1 MKKMYNKTINKDKAK
16 ELIKGTKGRIF
27 SGLFIKK
34 DGTHRLMNART
45 GVTKHLKENAK
56 PRPYDPSK
64 HDLITVFDMANKGY
78 RMLNLNTL
86 QKLIINK
93 IIYKIK

>member
-1 MKKMYNKTINKDKAK
+1 MINKTINKDKAK
-16 ELIKGTKGRIF
+16 QLIEGTKGQIF

-34 DGTHRLMNART
+34 DGTHRLINART
-45 GVTKHLKENAK
+45 AVTKHLKQDAK
-56 PRPYDPSK
+56 PRPYDPIK
-64 HDLITVFDMANKGY
+64 YDLIPVFDMTKKGY
-78 RMLNLNTL
+78 RMINLNTL

>member
-1 MKKMYNKTINKDKAK
+1 MTNKTINKDKAK
-16 ELIKGTKGRIF
+16 QLIEGTKGQIF

-34 DGTHRLMNART
+34 DGTHRLINART
-45 GVTKHLKENAK
+45 GVTKHLKQDAK
-56 PRPYDPSK
+56 PRPYDPIK
-64 HDLITVFDMANKGY
+64 HNLITVFDMSKKGY
-78 RMLNLNTL
+78 RMINLNTL

>member
-1 MKKMYNKTINKDKAK
+1 MTNKTINRDKAK
-16 ELIKGTKGRIF
+16 QLIEGTKGQIF

-34 DGTHRLMNART
+34 NGQHRLINART

-56 PRPYDPSK
+56 PRPYNPIK
-64 HDLITVFDMANKGY
+64 YDLITVFDMNNKGY

-86 QKLIINK
+86 QTLIINK

>member
-1 MKKMYNKTINKDKAK
+1 MTNKTINKDKAK
-16 ELIKGTKGRIF
+16 QLIQGTKGQIF

-34 DGTHRLMNART
+34 DGTHRLINARL
-45 GVTKHLKENAK
+45 GVKKHLNPNAR

-64 HDLITVFDMANKGY
+64 HDLINVYDMSNKGY
-78 RMLNLNTL
+78 RMINLNTL

>member
-1 MKKMYNKTINKDKAK
+1 MTNKTINRDKAK
-16 ELIKGTKGRIF
+16 QLIEGTKGQIF

-34 DGTHRLMNART
+34 DGTHRLINARL
-45 GVTKHLKENAK
+45 GVTKHLKDNAK
-56 PRPYDPSK
+56 KQPYNPIK
-64 HDLITVFDMANKGY
+64 YDLIPVFDMTNKGY
-78 RMLNLNTL
+78 RMINLNTL

>member
-1 MKKMYNKTINKDKAK
+1 MINKTINKDKAK
-16 ELIKGTKGRIF
+16 ELIKQTKGQIF

-34 DGTHRLMNART
+34 NGQHRLINARL
-45 GVTKHLKENAK
+45 GVKKHLNPNAR

-64 HDLITVFDMANKGY
+64 HDLINVYDMSNKGY
-78 RMLNLNTL
+78 RMINLNTL

-93 IIYKIK
+93 TIYKIK

>member
-1 MKKMYNKTINKDKAK
+1 MINKTINKDKAK
-16 ELIKGTKGRIF
+16 ELIKKTKGQIF

-34 DGTHRLMNART
+34 NGQHRLINART
-45 GVTKHLKENAK
+45 GVTKYLKQDAK
-56 PRPYDPSK
+56 KQPYDPMK
-64 HDLITVFDMANKGY
+64 YDLIPVFDMNNKVY
-78 RMLNLNTL
+78 RMINLNTL

>member
-1 MKKMYNKTINKDKAK
+1 MIKMTKKTINKDKAK
-16 ELIKGTKGRIF
+16 QLIEGTKGQIF

-34 DGTHRLMNART
+34 DGQHRLINART
-45 GVTKHLKENAK
+45 GVTKHLKQDAK
-56 PRPYDPSK
+56 KQPYNPIK
-64 HDLITVFDMANKGY
+64 HDLITVYDMSNKGY
-78 RMLNLNTL
+78 RMININTL

>member
-1 MKKMYNKTINKDKAK
+1 MKIMTNKTINKDKAK
-16 ELIKGTKGRIF
+16 QLIQGTKGQIF

-34 DGTHRLMNART
+34 DGTHRLISARL
-45 GVTKHLKENAK
+45 GVKKHLNPNAK
-56 PRPYDPSK
+56 KRPYDPNK
-64 HDLITVFDMANKGY
+64 HDLINVYDMSNKGY
-78 RMLNLNTL
+78 RMINLNTL

>member
-1 MKKMYNKTINKDKAK
+1 MYNKTINRDKAK
-16 ELIKGTKGRIF
+16 QLIEDTKGQIF

-34 DGTHRLMNART
+34 NGQHRLINART
-45 GVTKHLKENAK
+45 GVTKHLKQDAK
-56 PRPYDPSK
+56 KQPYNPIK
-64 HDLITVFDMANKGY
+64 YDLIPVFDMANKGY
-78 RMLNLNTL
+78 RMINLNTL

>member
-1 MKKMYNKTINKDKAK
+1 MIIMTNKTINKDKAK
-16 ELIKGTKGRIF
+16 QLIEGTKGQIF

-34 DGTHRLMNART
+34 NGQHRLINART

-56 PRPYDPSK
+56 PRPYDPIK
-64 HDLITVFDMANKGY
+64 YDLITVYDMSNKGY

>member
-1 MKKMYNKTINKDKAK
+1 MKIMTNKTINKDKAK
-16 ELIKGTKGRIF
+16 QLIEGTKGQIF

-34 DGTHRLMNART
+34 NGQHRLMNARL
-45 GVTKHLKENAK
+45 GVTKHLKQDAK
-56 PRPYDPSK
+56 PRPYDPIK
-64 HDLITVFDMANKGY
+64 HDLITVFDMTKKGY
-78 RMLNLNTL
+78 RMINVNTL

>member
-1 MKKMYNKTINKDKAK
+1 MTNKTINKDKAK
-16 ELIKGTKGRIF
+16 ELIKQTKGQIF

-34 DGTHRLMNART
+34 NGQHRLINARL
-45 GVTKHLKENAK
+45 GVTKHLKDNAR
-56 PRPYDPSK
+56 PRPYEPSK
-64 HDLITVFDMANKGY
+64 YDLITVYDMANKGY
-78 RMLNLNTL
+78 RMINLNTL

>member
-1 MKKMYNKTINKDKAK
+1 MIIMINKTINKDKAK
-16 ELIKGTKGRIF
+16 QLIEGTKGQIF

-34 DGTHRLMNART
+34 NGQHRLMNART
-45 GVTKHLKENAK
+45 GVKKHLNPNAK
-56 PRPYDPSK
+56 KQPYNPIK
-64 HDLITVFDMANKGY
+64 YDLITVYDMSNKGY

>member
-1 MKKMYNKTINKDKAK
+1 MNNKTINRDKAK
-16 ELIKGTKGRIF
+16 QLIEGTKGQIF

-34 DGTHRLMNART
+34 NGQHRLINART

-56 PRPYDPSK
+56 PRPYNPIK
-64 HDLITVFDMANKGY
+64 YDLITVFDMNNKGY

-86 QKLIINK
+86 QTLIINK

>member
-1 MKKMYNKTINKDKAK
+1 MKIMTNKTINKDKAK
-16 ELIKGTKGRIF
+16 QLIQGTKGQIF

-34 DGTHRLMNART
+34 DGTHRLINARL
-45 GVTKHLKENAK
+45 GVKKHLNPNAR

-64 HDLITVFDMANKGY
+64 HDLINVYDMSNKGY
-78 RMLNLNTL
+78 RMINLNTL

-93 IIYKIK
+93 TIYKIK

>member
-1 MKKMYNKTINKDKAK
+1 MIKMINKTINRDKAK
-16 ELIKGTKGRIF
+16 ELIKQTNGQIF

-45 GVTKHLKENAK
+45 GVKKHLKPNAK
-56 PRPYDPSK
+56 PRPYDPIK
-64 HDLITVFDMANKGY
+64 HDLITVYDMSNKGY

>member
-16 ELIKGTKGRIF
+16 QLIEGTKGQIF

-34 DGTHRLMNART
+34 NGQHRLMNART
-45 GVTKHLKENAK
+45 GVKKHLKENAK
-56 PRPYDPSK
+56 PRPYDPIK
-64 HDLITVFDMANKGY
+64 HDLITVFD
-78 RMLNLNTL
+78 RMINLNTL

-93 IIYKIK
+93 TIYKIK